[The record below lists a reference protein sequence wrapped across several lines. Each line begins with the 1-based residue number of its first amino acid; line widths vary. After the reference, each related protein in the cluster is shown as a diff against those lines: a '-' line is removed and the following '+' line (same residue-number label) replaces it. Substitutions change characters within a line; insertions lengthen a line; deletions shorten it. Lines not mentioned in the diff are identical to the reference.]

1 MQFGVYNFCKTYFS
15 LPCCIL
21 GIDFQFP
28 CQIPNFTPNLKPILK
43 TGPFFSVF
51 FFFLRGI
58 KYHPA
63 NLAHHKP
70 DHSYLNPKK
79 KANKK

>member
-1 MQFGVYNFCKTYFS
+1 MQFRVYNFCKTYFS

-21 GIDFQFP
+21 FPFQFP
-28 CQIPNFTPNLKPILK
+28 CQIHFTPNLKPILRLAL
-43 TGPFFSVF
+43 VF
-51 FFFLRGI
+51 VSIFFFLQPI

-70 DHSYLNPKK
+70 DHSYLNPK
-79 KANKK
+79 AP